1 MTSTEELL
9 DRHLDCFGRGDL
21 DGIVADY
28 SSAAVMFT
36 PRGAL
41 KGPAAIRSLF
51 RAIFTEFEK
60 PGTTFS
66 LQLRSIDGDYAYILW
81 TAENADNNYEAVAD
95 TFVMRDGQIILH
107 SFGGK
112 IQEKT
117 PSIR

>member
-1 MTSTEELL
+1 MSSTEQLL

-36 PRGAL
+36 PFGPL

-51 RAIFTEFEK
+51 EAIFTEFAK

-66 LQLRSIDGDYAYILW
+66 LQLRSVDGDYAYILW
-81 TAENADNNYEAVAD
+81 RAETADNNYEAVAD
-95 TFVMRDGQIILH
+95 TFVMQNGQIILH

-112 IQEKT
+112 IQPQT
-117 PSIR
+117 ASVQ